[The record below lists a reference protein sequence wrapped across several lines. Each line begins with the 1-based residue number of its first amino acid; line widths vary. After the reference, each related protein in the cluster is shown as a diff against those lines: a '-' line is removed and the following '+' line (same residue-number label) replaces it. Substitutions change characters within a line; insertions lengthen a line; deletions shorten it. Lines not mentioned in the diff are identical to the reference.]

1 MKRTVRYIAFRRAL
15 SINLLRRAVWRL
27 FTFIC
32 ACLQV
37 VLTQS
42 DLDTPGDT
50 SQSLRN
56 LIQLR
61 CTTNISRHVF
71 FLFSRYNFTSGNRN
85 IFAVSL
91 LKFVSFVSFAHTYQY
106 QTTKPTVNALAQAGL
121 ASFMMILVESNI
133 IVLGLARMN
142 VCIVGK

>member
-1 MKRTVRYIAFRRAL
+1 MECTGIRVMKRTVRYMAFRRAL
-15 SINLLRRAVWRL
+15 SINLLRSALLAFEL

-32 ACLQV
+32 ACLPV

-42 DLDTPGDT
+42 NLHTPGDT

-61 CTTNISRHVF
+61 CTTNISRHMF
-71 FLFSRYNFTSGNRN
+71 FLFTRYNFTSGNRN

-91 LKFVSFVSFAHTYQY
+91 LKVVSFVSFAHTKQY
-106 QTTKPTVNALAQAGL
+106 QTFDFVN
-121 ASFMMILVESNI
+121 IC
-133 IVLGLARMN
+133 VLHP
-142 VCIVGK
+142 